1 MIEYEKKAVELLRNC
16 REGVLS
22 TVSKKFEGYPF
33 GSFVTF
39 ISGPDRSIIFY
50 ASDIAQHTIN
60 IKNNSKACITL
71 FNLNEGDKQDSSRL
85 SLLGDIQKIEDG
97 SEEVSEKFI
106 DFFPESAQYSKMHD
120 FNFYKLKVNEARW
133 IGGFGK
139 IAWLNN
145 NNWKALEPKWLK
157 QEASMIKHMNDDHA
171 NSIIS
176 TLHAKKGLKD
186 KDAKMIRLTID
197 GYYVLSKGVI
207 YFIEFEEPCLNVKQ
221 YRDKLVSQAKE
232 FRDYELI

>member
-1 MIEYEKKAVELLRNC
+1 MIDYENKAVELLRNC

-39 ISGPDRSIIFY
+39 ITGPDRSVIFY

-60 IKNNSKACITL
+60 IKNNSKACLTL

-85 SLLGDIQKIEDG
+85 SLLGDIKKIED
-97 SEEVSEKFI
+97 SSNEVSEKFV

-120 FNFYKLKVNEARW
+120 FNFYKLSVNEARW

-139 IAWLNN
+139 IAWLDNS
-145 NNWKALEPKWLK
+145 NWKNADPKWLK

-186 KDAKMIRLTID
+186 KTAKMLRLTID
-197 GYYVLSKGVI
+197 GYYVLSKRDI
-207 YFIEFEEPCLNVKQ
+207 HFIEFDEPCLNVKE
-221 YRDKLVSQAKE
+221 YRKKLVELAEK